1 MSAENVLSVGI
12 DIGTSTTQVI
22 FSDLTMN
29 NTASYF
35 SVPHVSITAK
45 KVVYK
50 SDIYTTPL
58 KTPELIDADGVKEI
72 VQREFD
78 KAGYTPADT
87 DTGAVIITGESARKE
102 NAAAVL
108 EKLSGFAG
116 DFVVSTAGP
125 DLESVIAGKGSGN
138 GTMNALTAKVQPV
151 EIIEDHN
158 AAWDGDYEYKDFLPF
173 VVANDVE
180 TYREY
185 KLAKAAAG
193 HKKNDIAVYYV
204 KVKISE
210 NDETA
215 EIAGAEFEVYVE
227 VSGVIWKNL
236 DEYKNT
242 KNSTKIEN
250 IDFYY
255 GSENG
260 NVYYFVHDDYGYH
273 LKFINADDKTTTLTY
288 IAGKFTT

>member
-1 MSAENVLSVGI
+1 MKNGK
-12 DIGTSTTQVI
+12 D
-22 FSDLTMN
+22 
-29 NTASYF
+29 
-35 SVPHVSITAK
+35 
-45 KVVYK
+45 
-50 SDIYTTPL
+50 
-58 KTPELIDADGVKEI
+58 
-72 VQREFD
+72 
-78 KAGYTPADT
+78 
-87 DTGAVIITGESARKE
+87 
-102 NAAAVL
+102 
-108 EKLSGFAG
+108 EKLSELFSAYTSEEKSP
-116 DFVVSTAGP
+116 DISATNKAKEYMNKTRVAEKATVTAVETAGGSSAGS
-125 DLESVIAGKGSGN
+125 DAGLNNRKKTLITVAVALFLIAFAIVCYYIAGRGSSN
-138 GTMNALTAKVQPV
+138 GTMNALTAKLQPV

-185 KLAKAAAG
+185 KLAKAAEG

-210 NDETA
+210 SDETA

-260 NVYYFVHDDYGYH
+260 NVYYFVHDDYGYN
-273 LKFINADDKTTTLTY
+273 LKFINADDKTATLTY